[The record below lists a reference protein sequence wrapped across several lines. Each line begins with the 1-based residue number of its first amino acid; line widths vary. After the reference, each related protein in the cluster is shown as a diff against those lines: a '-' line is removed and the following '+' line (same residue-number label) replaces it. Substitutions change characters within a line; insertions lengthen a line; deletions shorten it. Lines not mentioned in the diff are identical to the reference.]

1 MLFYAVF
8 LFLPCG
14 WLYFFFCLD
23 TKEEV
28 TRRKNQ
34 GWTSP
39 GLLRKGRSGAV
50 KPNSLRFTTLRQGFP
65 APPVHSSA
73 HAPPPRPVFISNG
86 FFIRQGASLLAFC
99 FWLRLWL
106 SLYDFWGKIC
116 IHEILLENGLKKEC
130 EFLKTI
136 RILQA
141 CNSHIADWLLECF
154 FIFLVFFFIPSRR
167 CCRAVFFWIIYGLYL
182 TDRKSRFFLLSKSM
196 RHLKTVNLAWLYSA
210 NQDTSLRISFYM

>member
-1 MLFYAVF
+1 MDVRKFFYNLFSGRWFFCERLFFPSRF
-8 LFLPCG
+8 LFFKYVTWRFSPCG
-14 WLYFFFCLD
+14 RIYFFFCLD

-65 APPVHSSA
+65 TPPVHSSA

-116 IHEILLENGLKKEC
+116 IHTPVRDK
-130 EFLKTI
+130 
-136 RILQA
+136 
-141 CNSHIADWLLECF
+141 NS
-154 FIFLVFFFIPSRR
+154 S
-167 CCRAVFFWIIYGLYL
+167 
-182 TDRKSRFFLLSKSM
+182 
-196 RHLKTVNLAWLYSA
+196 
-210 NQDTSLRISFYM
+210 

>member
-1 MLFYAVF
+1 MLFLFRF
-8 LFLPCG
+8 LFWPFG

-39 GLLRKGRSGAV
+39 GLLRKDRSGAV

-65 APPVHSSA
+65 TPPVHSSA
-73 HAPPPRPVFISNG
+73 HAPPPRPFLFYAKALRCWLL
-86 FFIRQGASLLAFC
+86 FFG
-99 FWLRLWL
+99 
-106 SLYDFWGKIC
+106 FWGKIC
-116 IHEILLENGLKKEC
+116 IHKNLFENGLKKEC

-141 CNSHIADWLLECF
+141 CNSHIADWLLEYF

-167 CCRAVFFWIIYGLYL
+167 YCRADFFELFMGCILQTENI
-182 TDRKSRFFLLSKSM
+182 
-196 RHLKTVNLAWLYSA
+196 A
-210 NQDTSLRISFYM
+210 SFY